1 MINKT
6 FFSKLKRDF
15 EFYEKH
21 RRIIIRNSND
31 ALQKSKQAI
40 FSLHRDDYKE
50 ADRLLKTVEKIFK
63 NLENIFKKKEF
74 LRYEGAYKASIEE
87 YVEAKLFYKYLK
99 TGKVSEIKEVKVGF
113 NGYLGGLSDLTG
125 ELSRKATFFATKGN
139 FKEVEKIKNAIDDIM
154 KELIKLN
161 LTGYLRTKYDQA
173 KNSMKRMESVMYDI
187 KIRRR

>member
-6 FFSKLKRDF
+6 FFSKLKKDF

-21 RRIIIRNSND
+21 RRIVIGSSNN

-40 FSLHRDDYKE
+40 FSLHRNDDKE
-50 ADRLLKTVEKIFK
+50 ADRLLKIVEKIFK
-63 NLENIFKKKEF
+63 DLEKIFNKKEF
-74 LRYEGAYKASIEE
+74 LRYEGAYKASTEE

-99 TGKVSEIKEVKVGF
+99 TGKISEIQEVKVGF
-113 NGYLGGLSDLTG
+113 NSYIGGLSDLTG
-125 ELSRKATFFATKGN
+125 ELSRKAIFFATKGN
-139 FKEVEKIKNAIDDIM
+139 FKEVEKIKNTIDDII

-161 LTGYLRTKYDQA
+161 LTGYLRTKYDQT
-173 KNSMKRMESVMYDI
+173 KNNMRKMESVMYDI